1 MTDGPKPLTG
11 VSTTALVV
19 GMARWAE
26 TGRHDRLFED
36 LLAKRFLDAAGAEQQ
51 AAWNA
56 GSGER
61 FTAAMGDYFALRTR
75 YFDDYFEQAA
85 EAGCR
90 QTVLLAAGLDT
101 RAFRLRWPEG
111 CRVFEL
117 DQPELIAFKEEALR
131 GETPACRRDVIGA
144 DLRADWPAR
153 LAERGFR
160 PDEPTAWLVEGVLVY
175 LTEQDADGLLA
186 RISSLSAPGSHL
198 AVEHV
203 TRAMVESDRAK
214 RAVANAPDGVVDRL
228 SALWKNRMTR
238 PAVDWLADHGWTAVE
253 EPLPDLAARHGRPVP
268 PAFDPALPGTG
279 RVGLLTAQR

>member
-1 MTDGPKPLTG
+1 MTDRPKPLAG

-26 TGRHDRLFED
+26 TERHDRLFED
-36 LLAKRFLDAAGAEQQ
+36 LLAKRLLDAAGTEQQ
-51 AAWNA
+51 AEWNA

-75 YFDDYFEQAA
+75 YFDDYLHHAA

-90 QTVLLAAGLDT
+90 QVVLLAAGLDT

-111 CRVFEL
+111 CRLFEL
-117 DQPELIAFKEEALR
+117 DQPELIAFKEDVLR
-131 GETPACRRDVIGA
+131 GETPACRREVIAA
-144 DLRADWPAR
+144 DLRADWPAQ
-153 LAERGFR
+153 LAARGFC

-175 LTEQDADGLLA
+175 LTEQEGDSLLG
-186 RISSLSAPGSHL
+186 RIGALSAPGSHL

-203 TRAMVESDRAK
+203 TRAMVESDRA
-214 RAVANAPDGVVDRL
+214 RHAAADAPGGVVDRL
-228 SALWKNRMTR
+228 SAFWKNRMTR
-238 PAVDWLADHGWTAVE
+238 PAADWLADHGWTADA

-279 RVGLLTAQR
+279 RVGLLTALR